1 MKNSLTALRV
11 VGKIHQ
17 QQLQALTK
25 KSNLTISEWQ
35 LLIAITDGYTTQE
48 SLSQSMELDT
58 STLSRQLKRLV
69 EKEMIRKKA
78 VGQDKCQLIYSITDK
93 GKNACNQ
100 INSDYADLST
110 RIFNQWT
117 DEEKNLLKILLNRL
131 ETSMKKIRK

>member
-78 VGQDKCQLIYSITDK
+78 VGQDKRQLIYSITDK